1 VEEILGD
8 ERIEVRQIMY
18 NEWDIFIRELGGG
31 IWFWT
36 SLWLTIG
43 LIGYIYYR
51 RDSMDD
57 ERIRVAVSVA
67 IALVAFT
74 AGSAM
79 RAFLTWMQ
87 FYYAGNHWDT
97 SPWIKTWPW
106 FGTSVLL
113 NITGGAIAIWLL
125 TPERWRAWLTA
136 LAVTTALTVPVAL
149 RYLA

>member
-1 VEEILGD
+1 
-8 ERIEVRQIMY
+8 MY

-43 LIGYIYYR
+43 LMIYIYSR
-51 RDSMDD
+51 RNSLDD
-57 ERIRVAVSVA
+57 NRVRIAVSVA
-67 IALVAFT
+67 TALVAFT
-74 AGSAM
+74 AGSAI
-79 RAFLTWMQ
+79 RALLTWMQ

-97 SPWIKTWPW
+97 SPWIQTWPW

-113 NITGGAIAIWLL
+113 NISGGAIAIWLL

-136 LAVTTALTVPVAL
+136 LAVTTAVTVPLAL
-149 RYLA
+149 RYVS

>member
-1 VEEILGD
+1 VEILGD

-43 LIGYIYYR
+43 LTGYIYSR
-51 RDSMDD
+51 RNALDD
-57 ERIRVAVSVA
+57 DRIRIAVAVA
-67 IALVAFT
+67 TALVGYT
-74 AGSAM
+74 TGSAI
-79 RAFLTWMQ
+79 RGFLTWMQ

-97 SPWIKTWPW
+97 SPWIQTWPW

-136 LAVTTALTVPVAL
+136 LAVTTAITVPLTL
-149 RYLA
+149 RYVS